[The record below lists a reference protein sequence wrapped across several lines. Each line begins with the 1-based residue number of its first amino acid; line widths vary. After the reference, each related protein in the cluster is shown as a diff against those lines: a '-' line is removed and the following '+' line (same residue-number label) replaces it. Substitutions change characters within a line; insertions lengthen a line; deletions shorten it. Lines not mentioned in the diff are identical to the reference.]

1 MKYIIHILLAPIFIP
16 PMLFM
21 YVVHNWKDGE
31 SLMENLIKSR
41 NPLRW
46 SLFAVL
52 SVVVFPIMLFMD
64 LSFKAWEDLQD

>member
-1 MKYIIHILLAPIFIP
+1 
-16 PMLFM
+16 
-21 YVVHNWKDGE
+21 
-31 SLMENLIKSR
+31 MENLIKSR